1 MKITILSSVIMAL
14 SMSSSAAFTVNVQ
27 RVNFKTMGAQTM
39 ALFSEA
45 PAAAAA
51 DSTDSSSAPDAADV
65 AVAVA
70 EVAAPA
76 ADSTP
81 AADVAAPAAPAIPL
95 AGTTAAAAK
104 AAAEAKAESANP
116 SVTDQPKY
124 GKEIPLPGTYVRC
137 GRCATSYAIAAADLG
152 TGPGRRISCGLCAHS
167 WFQTPDRLFTLND
180 GHELIP
186 LPGGDK
192 DRIEGNVKAGREP
205 DFMGNAKFYVGNLDF
220 GVNEEDLRKLFAG
233 AGEVGGV
240 SVVAGP
246 DGRSKGF
253 AFVTMMDEDD
263 TDKCMA
269 LDGSELKGRQINV
282 KPPNND

>member
-1 MKITILSSVIMAL
+1 MLTILYHIITCLTL
-14 SMSSSAAFTVNVQ
+14 SISLSYNHHF
-27 RVNFKTMGAQTM
+27 
-39 ALFSEA
+39 
-45 PAAAAA
+45 
-51 DSTDSSSAPDAADV
+51 
-65 AVAVA
+65 
-70 EVAAPA
+70 
-76 ADSTP
+76 
-81 AADVAAPAAPAIPL
+81 IPSIYNSI
-95 AGTTAAAAK
+95 TQ
-104 AAAEAKAESANP
+104 SIH
-116 SVTDQPKY
+116 S
-124 GKEIPLPGTYVRC
+124 
-137 GRCATSYAIAAADLG
+137 
-152 TGPGRRISCGLCAHS
+152 RISCGLCAHS

>member
-51 DSTDSSSAPDAADV
+51 DSTDSSSAPDAAPVADV
-65 AVAVA
+65 AAPVAPVA

-152 TGPGRRISCGLCAHS
+152 TGPGRYVLLWLKVDVI
-167 WFQTPDRLFTLND
+167 
-180 GHELIP
+180 LI
-186 LPGGDK
+186 D
-192 DRIEGNVKAGREP
+192 
-205 DFMGNAKFYVGNLDF
+205 
-220 GVNEEDLRKLFAG
+220 
-233 AGEVGGV
+233 
-240 SVVAGP
+240 
-246 DGRSKGF
+246 
-253 AFVTMMDEDD
+253 
-263 TDKCMA
+263 
-269 LDGSELKGRQINV
+269 
-282 KPPNND
+282 